1 MSKIKARIKVQFPMV
16 LLTLISIIQALALEL
31 LWGKVVASDYL
42 FGGGIAAVVSWGMV
56 MVCFLGIIQIWVLYS
71 TMVMGVIWQPLIR
84 DSVFP
89 FIIGVQE
96 FLMVSLVD
104 AQFNPLW
111 LFVLATI
118 FISANWMSHNSMQ
131 RARQDP
137 DNAQFFNNIEP
148 ARLKDFIP
156 LIGIVAA
163 LTLMGILGLLT
174 NNQNWLPL
182 LAIVLTNLILLLQIL
197 ASRRLWRRV
206 LALPG
211 EEEN

>member
-56 MVCFLGIIQIWVLYS
+56 TVCFLGIIQIWVLYS

-111 LFVLATI
+111 LFVLASI
-118 FISANWMSHNSMQ
+118 FISANWMSHNSLR

>member
-42 FGGGIAAVVSWGMV
+42 FDGGIVAVVSWGMV
-56 MVCFLGIIQIWVLYS
+56 MVCFLGIIQIWVLYA

-96 FLMVSLVD
+96 FMMVSLVD

-111 LFVLATI
+111 LFVLASI
-118 FISANWMSHNSMQ
+118 FISANWMSYNSLR

-137 DNAQFFNNIEP
+137 DNAQFFDSVEP
-148 ARLKDFIP
+148 ARLKDFFP
-156 LIGIVAA
+156 LLGIVAA
-163 LTLMGILGLLT
+163 LTLMGIIGLLT

-182 LAIVLTNLILLLQIL
+182 FAIVLTNLILLLQIL